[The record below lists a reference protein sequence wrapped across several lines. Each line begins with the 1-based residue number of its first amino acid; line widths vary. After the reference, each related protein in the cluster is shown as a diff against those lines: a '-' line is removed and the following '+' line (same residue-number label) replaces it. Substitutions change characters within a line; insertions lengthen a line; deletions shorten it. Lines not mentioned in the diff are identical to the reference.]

1 MNTLNY
7 NRNHIFNLSTNFS
20 TVCIVQGY
28 EDARRIGIDH
38 ANSGE
43 TANINKSLYALLNVV
58 YAVNTNESRVPYRE
72 NKLSRVLQDS
82 FGGSS
87 RVLLLTCL
95 VRSNL
100 IST

>member
-1 MNTLNY
+1 M
-7 NRNHIFNLSTNFS
+7 
-20 TVCIVQGY
+20 QGY
-28 EDARRIGIDH
+28 EDARRISIDH

-100 IST
+100 IGT

>member
-1 MNTLNY
+1 M
-7 NRNHIFNLSTNFS
+7 
-20 TVCIVQGY
+20 QGY
-28 EDARRIGIDH
+28 EDARRNNIDC

-43 TANINKSLYALLNVV
+43 IANINKSLYALLNVV
-58 YAVNTNESRVPYRE
+58 FAVNTNESRVPYRE

-95 VRSNL
+95 VR
-100 IST
+100 IYFIATEKFYW